1 MEKLQ
6 EILEDIEEAAVEIT
20 GDAEDEDVPCDI
32 YRVRSARWADC
43 IKRYVVD
50 IREFLGIKKEEDEEW
65 ED

>member
-1 MEKLQ
+1 M
-6 EILEDIEEAAVEIT
+6 EDIEEAAVEIT

-50 IREFLGIKKEEDEEW
+50 IRELLGINEEDDEESEEW